1 MSEVEPEEGQPEAG
15 RPEVAPTES
24 DAEAT
29 PETVPDDWLEQKP
42 FDPAGR

>member
-1 MSEVEPEEGQPEAG
+1 MSEVEPEEGLPEEG
-15 RPEVAPTES
+15 RPEVAPAED